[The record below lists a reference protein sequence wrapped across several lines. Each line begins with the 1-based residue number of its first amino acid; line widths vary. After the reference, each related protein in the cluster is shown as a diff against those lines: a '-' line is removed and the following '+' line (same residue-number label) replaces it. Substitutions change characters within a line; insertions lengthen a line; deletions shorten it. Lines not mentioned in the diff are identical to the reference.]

1 MIKLSKLAS
10 CIFASLSL
18 STIVSCSNP
27 IAIKPTT
34 SSSDASVAATAKS
47 ESSASPTTSSSA
59 TPVDQVAQAT
69 GDLLDAAQKD
79 KLRELSVP
87 IVMPTYLPTGFRVIK
102 LEAGREELRS
112 GSYAYYSIL
121 YKGEDDACFDISL
134 NTDPAMLTSRMPRR
148 FMQIPIS
155 SKDVTIIYGNV
166 EDKPITMGRFSI
178 PNGSPTSA
186 YMLRT
191 GGWMPS
197 SQEGRNIR
205 CNSISAT
212 EYDKVL
218 QALKVL
224 DFGENTNAKNTLNQ
238 SAIASN
244 PSNSDSLLSAE
255 QKDQLSQLGIEVILP
270 TYLPAGTKLASFKV
284 NQKKTSQI
292 NDYSFY
298 KIEYVGA
305 DNTCIE
311 AGSGYQSVG
320 QRNPTKIQIETKV
333 GVVEVASGTT
343 RGGILQHWGL
353 IRKSPDSQSVIT
365 GGRSSSGQP
374 CNPISFEEFNKVL
387 QSLDVVN
394 TRQ

>member
-1 MIKLSKLAS
+1 MIKLPELAS

-18 STIVSCSNP
+18 STLVSCSNP
-27 IAIKPTT
+27 IATKTTT

-47 ESSASPTTSSSA
+47 EASPTNSVTA
-59 TPVDQVAQAT
+59 TPVAQVAQAT

-87 IVMPTYLPTGFRVIK
+87 IIVPTYLPAGFRVIK

-155 SKDVTIIYGNV
+155 NKDVTIIYGNV
-166 EDKPITMGRFSI
+166 EDKPITMGRFSV
-178 PNGSPTSA
+178 PSGSPTSA

-205 CNSISAT
+205 CNSISDA

-224 DFGENTNAKNTLNQ
+224 DFGENTSTNNAINQ

-244 PSNSDSLLSAE
+244 PSNSDNLLSAE
-255 QKDQLSQLGIEVILP
+255 QKNQLSQLGIDVILP
-270 TYLPAGTKLASFKV
+270 TYLPAGTKLGSFKAY
-284 NQKKTSQI
+284 KKQTSQAA
-292 NDYSFY
+292 DYSFY
-298 KIEYVGA
+298 NIQYIGT
-305 DNTCIE
+305 DNTCLE
-311 AGSGYQSVG
+311 AGSGYQSMW
-320 QRNPTKIQIETKV
+320 QKNPSKMQIDTKV
-333 GVVEVASGTT
+333 GVVEVSSGTHSRSGT
-343 RGGILQHWGL
+343 LQHWGW
-353 IRKSPDSQSVIT
+353 IRKNAEGQSLIT
-365 GGRSSSGQP
+365 GGLSTNGKP
-374 CNPISFEEFNKVL
+374 CNPINFEEYNKVL

-394 TRQ
+394 TKQ

>member
-1 MIKLSKLAS
+1 MLKLSKLAS
-10 CIFASLSL
+10 LIFFSVCLSPL
-18 STIVSCSNP
+18 VSCSNS
-27 IAIKPTT
+27 IASKPT
-34 SSSDASVAATAKS
+34 SSPSEASVAVAAKS
-47 ESSASPTTSSSA
+47 EAVASPANAIAA
-59 TPVDQVAQAT
+59 TPVAEVPQVT
-69 GDLLDAAQKD
+69 GDLLDASQKD

-87 IVMPTYLPTGFRVIK
+87 IVVPTYLPTGFRVIK

-121 YKGEDDACFDISL
+121 YKGENDTCFDISL
-134 NTDPAMLTSRMPRR
+134 NTDPAMRTSRMPRR

-155 SKDVTIIYGNV
+155 NREVTIIYGNV
-166 EDKPITMGRFSI
+166 EDKPITMGRFNV
-178 PNGSPTSA
+178 PNNSPTSA

-191 GGWMPS
+191 GGSMPAA
-197 SQEGRNIR
+197 QEERNIR
-205 CNSISAT
+205 CNAMSDA

-224 DFGENTNAKNTLNQ
+224 DFNANTSNVQNQ
-238 SAIASN
+238 RAIASN
-244 PSNSDSLLSAE
+244 PSNSDNLLSTE
-255 QKDQLSQLGIEVILP
+255 QKEQLSQLGIEVILP

-284 NQKKTSQI
+284 NQKKSSQS
-292 NDYSFY
+292 NDGSFY

-320 QRNPTKIQIETKV
+320 QRNSSKIQIETKV

-343 RGGILQHWGL
+343 RSGTLQHWGL

-365 GGRSSSGQP
+365 GGRSASGQP
-374 CNPISFEEFNKVL
+374 CTPISFEEFNKVL

-394 TRQ
+394 TK